1 MHRLCSNEL
10 VVDVPYTEVLDEMGD
25 IARTIEVFKGNAI
38 ALGLTHLQLDA
49 ALNNMVQGLCMFD
62 AEHRLVLCNDRYLE
76 MFGVS
81 REGVVPGIGVLE
93 LFQQVECAG
102 VFAAGTAERMHQYYR
117 ARVFVNGTDSY
128 QQELPDGRTIAV
140 SRRELPGGG
149 WVDTHEDVT
158 ERRRAEKQIA
168 YMAEYDALTD
178 LPNRNLFQRTLTE
191 ALNHSAKMHEL
202 ALFCLDL
209 DGFKGVNDMFGHP
222 DGDKLLAQ
230 VARRLERCVS
240 DKAVVARLG
249 GDEFA
254 ILQCGRQQ
262 PNGANALAL
271 IVTEALNAPYDLG
284 GNQAVVGAS
293 IGIAIS
299 PGDATT
305 SDELLKCADMAL
317 YGAKRDGRGTCRFFE
332 PQMNARVKARRLLEV
347 DLRAAIAEKQFEM
360 FYQPV
365 LSVSSNEVIAFE
377 ALIRWRHPERGMVSP
392 GEFIPVAEETG
403 LIIPLGKWILRQVCA
418 DALRWP
424 QNIRVAIN
432 LSPVQFRSP
441 DLVQTVFSAL
451 ATTHLE
457 PGRLELE
464 ITETALLQDNEAVL
478 EKLHQL
484 KSYGLQISMDD
495 FGTGY
500 SSLSYLRSF
509 PFDKI
514 KIDQTFVRGLGKRED
529 SLAIVR
535 AVISLG
541 KNLGMTVTAE
551 GVETDD
557 QLGVLRQERCDE
569 VQGFLFSPAVRL
581 EETLKLLPKVRHANR
596 SVA

>member
-1 MHRLCSNEL
+1 
-10 VVDVPYTEVLDEMGD
+10 
-25 IARTIEVFKGNAI
+25 
-38 ALGLTHLQLDA
+38 
-49 ALNNMVQGLCMFD
+49 
-62 AEHRLVLCNDRYLE
+62 
-76 MFGVS
+76 
-81 REGVVPGIGVLE
+81 
-93 LFQQVECAG
+93 
-102 VFAAGTAERMHQYYR
+102 
-117 ARVFVNGTDSY
+117 
-128 QQELPDGRTIAV
+128 
-140 SRRELPGGG
+140 
-149 WVDTHEDVT
+149 
-158 ERRRAEKQIA
+158 
-168 YMAEYDALTD
+168 
-178 LPNRNLFQRTLTE
+178 
-191 ALNHSAKMHEL
+191 
-202 ALFCLDL
+202 
-209 DGFKGVNDMFGHP
+209 
-222 DGDKLLAQ
+222 
-230 VARRLERCVS
+230 
-240 DKAVVARLG
+240 
-249 GDEFA
+249 
-254 ILQCGRQQ
+254 
-262 PNGANALAL
+262 
-271 IVTEALNAPYDLG
+271 
-284 GNQAVVGAS
+284 
-293 IGIAIS
+293 
-299 PGDATT
+299 
-305 SDELLKCADMAL
+305 MAL

-347 DLRAAIAEKQFEM
+347 DLRAAIAEKKFEM

-403 LIIPLGKWILRQVCA
+403 LIIPLGEWILRQVCA
-418 DALRWP
+418 DALSWP